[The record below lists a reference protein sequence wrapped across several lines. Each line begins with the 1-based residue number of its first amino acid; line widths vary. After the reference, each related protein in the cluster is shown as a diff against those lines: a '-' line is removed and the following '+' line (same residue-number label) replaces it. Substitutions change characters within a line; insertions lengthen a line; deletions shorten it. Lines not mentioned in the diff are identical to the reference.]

1 MSVLYLRDTS
11 YTPDHLEMD
20 VTMPDGV
27 LGRKAGQKKGGRAM
41 QYDFLKQFPRRMKN
55 VGMYAT
61 LVQNCVQKTTW
72 KQYGFTT
79 ADEQIN
85 LVFTVMLYIM
95 EQSLREEA
103 CTIDDIGAYIDAVD
117 MQYLDKRLSYG
128 ECCQLGDFIVNNIL
142 SNEGRVMYFGGFDY
156 EKKDYQ
162 VMHISYVAN
171 KIIYVDHEI
180 KRTSYYLTDDGYSL
194 LLSTL
199 EIENNMKLSIHEMI
213 FQMHLEKQSYDKAVD
228 EIKHIFNRM
237 RIQMQKIRETMERIR
252 RNALDYSVK
261 DYEEILVEDLG
272 TIEDT
277 RQKFQDYR
285 EMVHKRAKELEE
297 ENINVKKL
305 SGKDEEK
312 LGYLRVIEIYLDRTI
327 EEHQKILSGHFDLKA
342 LYTKELESLS
352 QLSLIKR
359 FSLRTGLYDKILE
372 RPQALGDLDHFLRP
386 LFNQDV
392 GKTYNLNKAFQL
404 QRPIR
409 KGKREE
415 LEEELD
421 FDEEKWQ
428 QEQRARH
435 LEKQRQYQES
445 LGYLL
450 ERAAEKGEITLEEIS
465 SRVAG
470 TEQERRLLIPNVQ
483 IFKEI
488 MVELIRNRRIH
499 IQALQRERRDF
510 IQEAAGGFQLND
522 MLLKLLD
529 KAPSGQTV
537 TEIEVERLEDG
548 KTVVFEGV
556 RDEDGEQK
564 IVRCSNV
571 HIRLTR
577 EGRG

>member
-571 HIRLTR
+571 RIRLTR